1 LPSRQEELREAVQK
15 FTRTRAATDI
25 CAVLNQGINAS
36 DPKLFI
42 YPQQVPEARELWVY
56 TQDVKTFE
64 QVCLRKDLSHNKRDQ
79 TYVRLYRC
87 LPVFVFLLASD
98 WQITILRQLS
108 NMDQLFI
115 DGTFSIYPQ
124 GVTQMVSVLVKRSN
138 WLEAIPVV
146 HVLLKQKDTDA
157 YMEMLNCILMLAT
170 DGRKNR
176 CNLRELEIC
185 ISVDFEKAMHNAIR
199 DVLPKAKI
207 IGCSFHLLQAVFRH
221 IMQKVRCGSLIKDGM
236 KNEINRKDLKT
247 RIHSMIN
254 CTDKESFIKERLNFI
269 AYYQMKQGYEK
280 FVSYMTKTWLGTSE
294 IEAKYPY
301 SLWTKCSIPN
311 NIGVHMTNN
320 LIENFH
326 KNINKK
332 FENKSSL
339 KRCIQLLQDIEED
352 YYTKKQQMEN
362 HVSLSIE
369 DTQSTLPSQKRKKGT
384 VSAANKRQKAI
395 ESQPALPQ
403 LPAPT
408 LSQLV
413 SPQLSLPSNNEVH
426 APVLNITQNQNYN
439 TFPLFAQFPMVLSP
453 FAFSMNCSFNN
464 LNTASSS
471 NSTLSSTSLGVS
483 TPHGS
488 PTAPAKPNSN

>member
-1 LPSRQEELREAVQK
+1 
-15 FTRTRAATDI
+15 
-25 CAVLNQGINAS
+25 
-36 DPKLFI
+36 
-42 YPQQVPEARELWVY
+42 
-56 TQDVKTFE
+56 
-64 QVCLRKDLSHNKRDQ
+64 
-79 TYVRLYRC
+79 
-87 LPVFVFLLASD
+87 
-98 WQITILRQLS
+98 
-108 NMDQLFI
+108 
-115 DGTFSIYPQ
+115 
-124 GVTQMVSVLVKRSN
+124 
-138 WLEAIPVV
+138 
-146 HVLLKQKDTDA
+146 
-157 YMEMLNCILMLAT
+157 
-170 DGRKNR
+170 
-176 CNLRELEIC
+176 
-185 ISVDFEKAMHNAIR
+185 
-199 DVLPKAKI
+199 
-207 IGCSFHLLQAVFRH
+207 
-221 IMQKVRCGSLIKDGM
+221 
-236 KNEINRKDLKT
+236 
-247 RIHSMIN
+247 MIN